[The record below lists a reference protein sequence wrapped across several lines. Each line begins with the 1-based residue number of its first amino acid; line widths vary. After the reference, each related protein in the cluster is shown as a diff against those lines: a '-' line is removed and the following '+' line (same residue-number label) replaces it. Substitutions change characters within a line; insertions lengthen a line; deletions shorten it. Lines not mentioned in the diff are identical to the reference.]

1 MVGSDPTKARGANV
15 GRRVRSRLNSVIGAL
30 ALTVILALPATDTV
44 LGQLLAFYPLTSL
57 APFFQIW
64 LPLSTNALALAIL
77 ALTLNQTFG
86 LHRNTW
92 YLFLDFWEARERYA
106 QVLLGVLA
114 GVWLLLNLDQLL
126 PYCLERLNLDTLAG
140 QYRDFIA
147 AGLPS
152 ACHGFAMHW
161 VNGVLTL
168 MIALLLVNSWWRR
181 GRRSEAKSVRIPI
194 SAGARSITMK
204 VDPEELKLL
213 GKAERLVE
221 RGKLLD
227 AARIFDKLGKEFCYR
242 AGKLYTQL
250 GRDEQAAASFLEAGN
265 HFLKRGNTTRAGDA
279 YYYGGHWERAA
290 DAYSRYQPPAAF
302 LQDKEL
308 VAQFTNHWGSAL
320 LRLNRFQEAGQ
331 LFLRFELFE
340 RAGEAFKLAN
350 KPAEAAEAFRRA
362 GAFEAS
368 LQALEEGGLSE
379 QARFERGKL
388 LLNQG
393 QFSEAALEFEKIKHY
408 EHAAEAYRRGSL
420 PGKAARCYM
429 LAQKPD
435 LAAELF
441 LTSGEEIQALH
452 CYELLEDYDK
462 AAQLAAHM
470 GLQDKQAEYYE
481 RGGYLLPGARAYLTI
496 YDTAGA
502 VRCLERIEVADE
514 TTAAA
519 LAQVLNGLLSE
530 GRVREAMSC
539 AYALL
544 EGKKSRKVLAPLM
557 FALARIHES
566 MGNLEK
572 ASQFY
577 FRVANL
583 VPSHEDYLGNAR
595 RIAAR
600 LGLHFTPREEIPR
613 AGEGTL
619 RSRSD
624 NGARE
629 SQRLSMLSQNGQ
641 SSGRADR
648 AKQSKETVASSE
660 SDEVETT
667 LTIDEQT
674 VYDLTSEGDL
684 SRYQVI
690 TELGRGG
697 MGFVYKALDKKLNR
711 PIALKMLHA
720 EMNNEPRVVLFF
732 KREAK
737 TIASLN
743 HPNIVSLYDLGKEK
757 GCFYMIMEFVD
768 GITLKK
774 LVRKYP
780 QYVRRNLKGL
790 WLEAC
795 GGVRYAHENGII
807 HRDLKPSNIMFTQ
820 DRRIKILDFG
830 LAKDIADISHTAQ
843 IWGTPSYMAPEL
855 FSGLR
860 AGFPTDIYGLGATF
874 YTLATGKEPFSM
886 STLGAKFDGDGLP
899 APPHSVDPRIGKELS
914 EIILRCMYVD
924 PTRRYPTVRELVHD
938 LRRVQA

>member
-1 MVGSDPTKARGANV
+1 MGFALEVHGTNV

-30 ALTVILALPATDTV
+30 ALTVLLALPATETA
-44 LGQLLAFYPLTSL
+44 LGELLSFYPLNQW
-57 APFFQIW
+57 APLFSAW
-64 LPLSTNALALAIL
+64 LPLTMNALSL
-77 ALTLNQTFG
+77 ALLAYALEHTYG

-92 YLFLDFWEARERYA
+92 YLFLDFWEELERW
-106 QVLLGVLA
+106 QQLLVGMLST
-114 GVWLLLNLDQLL
+114 LLLLYNLDQLL
-126 PYCLERLNLDTLAG
+126 PFAMVRLNLDTLLA
-140 QYRDFIA
+140 QYQAFVSQT
-147 AGLPS
+147 LPS
-152 ACHGFAMHW
+152 WIHGFPMHW
-161 VNGVLTL
+161 VNGILTL
-168 MIALLLVNSWWRR
+168 GLIVLVLLRWR
-181 GRRSEAKSVRIPI
+181 GRSHQVEPRTVRIPI

-204 VDPEELKLL
+204 VDPDELKLL

-221 RGKLLD
+221 RGKLSD
-227 AARIFDKLGKEFCYR
+227 AARIFDRLGKEFCYR

-250 GRDEQAAASFLEAGN
+250 GREDLAAASFLEAGN

-290 DAYSRYQPPAAF
+290 DAYNRYHPPAAF

-308 VAQFTNHWGSAL
+308 VAQFVNHWGNAL

-331 LFLRFELFE
+331 LFTRYEQFE

-368 LQALEEGGLSE
+368 LQALEEGGLNE

-388 LLNQG
+388 LLHQG
-393 QFSEAALEFEKIKHY
+393 QYSEAALEFEKIKQY
-408 EHAAEAYRRGSL
+408 EHAADAYRRGSL
-420 PGKAARCYM
+420 PGKAARCYL

-435 LAAELF
+435 QAAELF
-441 LTSGEEIQALH
+441 LTSGEEMQALH

-496 YDTAGA
+496 YDTQGA
-502 VRCLERIEVADE
+502 VRCLEQIEVADD

-519 LAQVLNGLLSE
+519 LAQVLNGLLAE
-530 GRVREAMSC
+530 GRVRDAMAC

-557 FALARIHES
+557 FVLAKIHES

-583 VPSHEDYLGNAR
+583 VPGHEDYSGNAR
-595 RIAAR
+595 RMAAR
-600 LGLHFTPREEIPR
+600 LGVNFSPREEIPR
-613 AGEGTL
+613 AGEGTI
-619 RSRSD
+619 RARSD
-624 NGARE
+624 NGSRD
-629 SQRLSMLSQNGQ
+629 SQRLNSASLAPAAERSQAPKR
-641 SSGRADR
+641 SK
-648 AKQSKETVASSE
+648 AKTVTD
-660 SDEVETT
+660 SDEAETT

-757 GCFYMIMEFVD
+757 GCFYMIMEYVD

-795 GGVRYAHENGII
+795 SGVRYAHENGII

-886 STLGAKFDGDGLP
+886 ASLGAKFDGDGLP
-899 APPHSVDPRIGKELS
+899 ASPHSVDPRIGQELS
-914 EIILRCMYVD
+914 EIILRCLYVD
-924 PTRRYPTVRELVHD
+924 PARRYQTVRDLVHD
-938 LRRVQA
+938 LRRVPA